1 MADERYIGTGLSE
14 RLLSRRGFLRG
25 AGILGLA
32 AAGLGIVGCSS
43 DGGSSD
49 GSATSGEAADG
60 GTLVMSLPSSP
71 KYLDPIK
78 YTGSYESQI
87 ILSVADTLVQY
98 KMDLSEIVPALA
110 TKWTISDDGLTYT
123 FDLRDDVKFQKGE
136 HQEGRAMKADDVKY
150 ALERSAT
157 QSAMNRLGMLDHVN
171 VLSDTQVECVL
182 KSANSSFLTALTDAG
197 NVIVPQEEV
206 EGWGDSFGDH
216 LVGTGPFTLK
226 QFTKDQQSE
235 LVRNDDFWGDKPKL
249 DGVTFKVITEPTQAA
264 NALSTGETDVA
275 TDVSGEALQTVSND
289 DNLTLDQKE
298 ALNFSYC
305 YMNQVNGPTADQRV
319 RKAILMAVNRDD
331 LIKGVYPYGEAE
343 AATLPLPKGSWGYDA
358 SVEADVPSYDPEGAK
373 KLLAEAGYGDGMT
386 LSYYYSGTT
395 TADKVCTIL
404 QSQLKNNLN
413 IDLDIHKSDWGTF
426 SESASSGVAD
436 LYSMSWTWYPDPY
449 FFLNKLFSTEE
460 KGALGNGAGFSHPD
474 VDDLLT
480 KAFEVTDQSQRADFY
495 KQALK
500 AIVSYDPMLVY
511 ASEYVNTGLTKAVQ
525 GYEQRADNLVYLVNS
540 EVNVSKSK

>member
-1 MADERYIGTGLSE
+1 M
-14 RLLSRRGFLRG
+14 
-25 AGILGLA
+25 
-32 AAGLGIVGCSS
+32 
-43 DGGSSD
+43 
-49 GSATSGEAADG
+49 
-60 GTLVMSLPSSP
+60 
-71 KYLDPIK
+71 
-78 YTGSYESQI
+78 
-87 ILSVADTLVQY
+87 
-98 KMDLSEIVPALA
+98 
-110 TKWTISDDGLTYT
+110 
-123 FDLRDDVKFQKGE
+123 
-136 HQEGRAMKADDVKY
+136 
-150 ALERSAT
+150 
-157 QSAMNRLGMLDHVN
+157 
-171 VLSDTQVECVL
+171 
-182 KSANSSFLTALTDAG
+182 
-197 NVIVPQEEV
+197 
-206 EGWGDSFGDH
+206 
-216 LVGTGPFTLK
+216 GTGPFALK

-480 KAFEVTDQSQRADFY
+480 KALEVTDQDERATYY

-500 AIVSYDPMLVY
+500 AIVSYDPIIVY
-511 ASEYVNTGLTKAVQ
+511 GTTKVSTGLSKKVQ
-525 GYEQRADNLVYLVNS
+525 GYQSRADKLVYIVND
-540 EVNVSKSK
+540 EVNVSKEQ

>member
-136 HQEGRAMKADDVKY
+136 HQEGRALTAEDVKY

-157 QSAMNRLGMLDHVN
+157 QSAMNRLDMLDHVD
-171 VLSDTQVECVL
+171 VVSDTQVNCVL
-182 KSANSSFLTALTDAG
+182 KSANASFLTALTDAG
-197 NVIVPQEEV
+197 NVIVPKEEV

-216 LVGTGPFTLK
+216 LVGSGPFTLK

-235 LVRNDDFWGDKPKL
+235 LVRNNTYWGDKPHL
-249 DGVTFKVITEPTQAA
+249 DGVTIKVVTDMSQAA
-264 NALSTGETDVA
+264 NGLATGEIDMA
-275 TDVSGEALQTVSND
+275 TSLTGEAVQTVKSDSN
-289 DNLTLDQKE
+289 LVMDQTS
-298 ALNFSYC
+298 ALHVAYV

-373 KLLAEAGYGDGMT
+373 KLLAEAGYGDGMS
-386 LSYYYSGTT
+386 LSLYISNTQ
-395 TADKVCTIL
+395 ARQKMATIL
-404 QSQLKNNLN
+404 QQTLKENLN
-413 IDLDIHKSDWGTF
+413 IDLSINASDWGTF
-426 SESASSGVAD
+426 SDAAASGKAD
-436 LYSMSWTWYPDPY
+436 MYGMSWTWYPDPY
-449 FFLNKLFSTEE
+449 FFLNKLFSTSEV
-460 KGALGNGAGFSHPD
+460 GALGNGAGFSHPD

>member
-1 MADERYIGTGLSE
+1 MSLIDKNISRRTFVGGVTLFSAAVAGLS
-14 RLLSRRGFLRG
+14 L
-25 AGILGLA
+25 
-32 AAGLGIVGCSS
+32 VGCSS
-43 DGGSSD
+43 DGGSSSSTG
-49 GSATSGEAADG
+49 GSAEG
-60 GTLVMSLPSSP
+60 GTLNVSLAASP

-78 YTGSYESQI
+78 YTGIYEGQI
-87 ILSVADTLVQY
+87 IDNVCNTLVQY
-98 KMDLSEIVPALA
+98 KMDLSEIVPCLA

-136 HQEGRAMKADDVKY
+136 HQEGRALTAEDVKY

-157 QSAMNRLGMLDHVN
+157 QSAMNRLDMLDHVD
-171 VLSDTQVECVL
+171 VVSDTQVNCVL
-182 KSANSSFLTALTDAG
+182 KSANASFLTALTDAG
-197 NVIVPQEEV
+197 NVIVPKEEV

-216 LVGTGPFTLK
+216 LVGSGPFTLK

-235 LVRNDDFWGDKPKL
+235 LVRNNTYWGDKPHL
-249 DGVTFKVITEPTQAA
+249 DGVTIKVVTDMSQAA
-264 NALSTGETDVA
+264 NGLATGEIDMA
-275 TDVSGEALQTVSND
+275 TSLTGEAVQTVKSDSN
-289 DNLTLDQKE
+289 LVMDQTS
-298 ALNFSYC
+298 ALHVAYV

-480 KAFEVTDQSQRADFY
+480 KALEVTDQDERATYY

-500 AIVSYDPMLVY
+500 AIVSYDPIIVY
-511 ASEYVNTGLTKAVQ
+511 GTTKVSTGLSKKVQ
-525 GYEQRADNLVYLVNS
+525 GYQSRADKLVYIVND
-540 EVNVSKSK
+540 EVNVSKEQ

>member
-1 MADERYIGTGLSE
+1 MSLIDKNISRRTFVGGVTLFSAAVAGLS
-14 RLLSRRGFLRG
+14 L
-25 AGILGLA
+25 
-32 AAGLGIVGCSS
+32 VGCSS
-43 DGGSSD
+43 DGGSSSSTG
-49 GSATSGEAADG
+49 GSAEG
-60 GTLVMSLPSSP
+60 GTLNVSLAASP

-78 YTGSYESQI
+78 YTGIYEGQI
-87 ILSVADTLVQY
+87 IDNVCNTLVQY
-98 KMDLSEIVPALA
+98 KMDLSEIVPCLA

-136 HQEGRAMKADDVKY
+136 HQEGRALTAEDVKY

-216 LVGTGPFTLK
+216 LVGTGPFALK

-319 RKAILMAVNRDD
+319 RKAILMAVNRDE
-331 LIKGVYPYGEAE
+331 IVQGIYPYGEGE
-343 AATLPLPKGSWGYDA
+343 VATLPLPKGSWGYDE
-358 SVEADVPSYDPEGAK
+358 SVEADVPSYDPEGARQ
-373 KLLAEAGYGDGMT
+373 LLAEAGYPDGMT

-426 SESASSGVAD
+426 SESASSGVAN

-480 KAFEVTDQSQRADFY
+480 KALEVTDQDERATYY

-500 AIVSYDPMLVY
+500 AIVSYDPIIVY
-511 ASEYVNTGLTKAVQ
+511 GTTKVSTGLSKKVQ
-525 GYEQRADNLVYLVNS
+525 GYQSRADKLVYIVND
-540 EVNVSKSK
+540 EVNVSKEQ